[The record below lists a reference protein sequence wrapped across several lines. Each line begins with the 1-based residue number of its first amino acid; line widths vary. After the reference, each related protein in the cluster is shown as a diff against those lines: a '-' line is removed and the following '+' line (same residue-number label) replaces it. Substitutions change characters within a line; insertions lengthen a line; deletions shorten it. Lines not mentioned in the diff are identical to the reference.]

1 MSESLSR
8 VPLLSSSASAQNA
21 ADHASLT
28 LQSLAASYGAL
39 QAGKLPTSEQL
50 VRYVQA
56 ALRTSVLQPEVG
68 GMVARKAGGAKLSKR
83 GKEVVVDTRK
93 VLEAINRLILEKN
106 DDDKIQRFIWQASQ
120 ADIDV
125 DVDVSGN
132 LELPSVPKPSKKEIK
147 KASHSLHQ
155 LFSLLLTSTELR
167 NLIGD
172 GVNLFR
178 DIFADAAE
186 GAAEV
191 AVKATRASKK
201 AADKARPSEKDRQ
214 EKRIPLISGEEHWE
228 DAAMNVQNLRKQV
241 KRGIEDKR
249 DETLLAGV
257 KKAREFKNYVEEE
270 LPTDTVDA
278 IKERFKA
285 IVNEIQSQPEYS
297 EAINTLSGLAR
308 KYFELAKEEVVEAA
322 EATTANIKLDGEPNQ
337 EAENALSLLR
347 QIVESFTGDLGPA
360 LKASNALYKHL
371 ENDERFQKIW
381 TEFEELVDR
390 AINDPG
396 YVTSEKAS
404 RRFEKMYNEARS
416 IVESNAVWK
425 ADANRAIDEAQKL
438 MNRAANDKA
447 LLAVSD
453 ACEKL
458 GESAFDF
465 AQTGVNLVGAGGGD
479 LWKDVSQ
486 VFLPRLLGA
495 LKEVPLPRVEFTS
508 EDLDLI
514 VDNIRFES
522 ASFIPDGAHFRS
534 VLDYTTQK
542 GYAAYASEGTLST
555 TLSFAGLRMAA
566 KSISYYINKKTGWI
580 GLEDSGLLDIY
591 LGSEAADA
599 DDGLDVT
606 LILENAHE
614 DDRESF
620 FKLKKVDVEINGFD
634 IGIRQSAHPIRNW
647 LARGAVR
654 SFMEVKVKEVLEEQ
668 IAHAFAELDKT
679 LFTLKYKAAGAAY
692 AAADPLSFLRAVLMP
707 TSIGGS
713 SIISEV
719 TSTGI
724 TKVDPKGQW
733 ILAIGVEEELL
744 PGRLTGLGKQ
754 GRDVVGR
761 KRQVESLMEEGQ
773 AEVLEALGA
782 DDAEDLEAGARQTA
796 DAVGDAIDEERK
808 KARRAAYHAKK
819 EEQRRSGWK
828 SDAFDLV

>member
-8 VPLLSSSASAQNA
+8 VPLLQSGQAQQA

-28 LQSLAASYGAL
+28 LQNLASAYGAL
-39 QAGKLPTSEQL
+39 QAGKLPTSDQL
-50 VRYVQA
+50 VQYVQA
-56 ALRTSVLQPEVG
+56 ALRSAVLQPENG
-68 GMVARKAGGAKLSKR
+68 GNIARKAGGARLSKR
-83 GKEVVVDTRK
+83 GKEVVVDTRR
-93 VLEAINRLILEKN
+93 VLEAVNRLILEKN

-120 ADIDV
+120 ADVDV

-132 LELPSVPKPSKKEIK
+132 VELPSVPTPSKKEVK
-147 KASHSLHQ
+147 QAAGSLHQ
-155 LFSLLLTSTELR
+155 LFSLLLTSHELR

-172 GVNLFR
+172 SINLFR

-186 GAAEV
+186 NVAEV
-191 AVKATRASKK
+191 TISATRASKK
-201 AADKARPSEKDRQ
+201 AAKKARPTEQERKEKH
-214 EKRIPLISGEEHWE
+214 IPGEGLQWE
-228 DAAMNVQNLRKQV
+228 DAAMEVQTFRKQV
-241 KRGIEDKR
+241 KRDVEDKR
-249 DETLLAGV
+249 DEALRQGV
-257 KKAREFKNYVEEE
+257 KKARAFKEYLEEE

-278 IKERFKA
+278 LKERFRA
-285 IVNEIQSQPEYS
+285 IINEIQEQPEYS

-308 KYFELAKEEVVEAA
+308 KYFELAKEEIVDAA
-322 EATTANIKLDGEPNQ
+322 QATTANIKLDGEPDQ
-337 EAENALSLLR
+337 EAENAVGLLR

-360 LKASNALYKHL
+360 LKASSNLYKHL

-396 YVTSEKAS
+396 YVTSDKAS
-404 RRFEKMYNEARS
+404 RRFEKIYDEARS
-416 IVESNAVWK
+416 IVESNSVWK
-425 ADANRAIDEAQKL
+425 QDANTAINEAQTL
-438 MNRAANDKA
+438 INRAANDKA
-447 LLAVSD
+447 LIALGD
-453 ACEKL
+453 AFEKL
-458 GESAFDF
+458 GESTFDF
-465 AQTGVNLVGAGGGD
+465 AQTGVNLVGRGGGD

-534 VLDYTTQK
+534 VLDFTTQK
-542 GYAAYASEGTLST
+542 GYAAYASEGSVST

-566 KSISYYINKKTGWI
+566 KSISYYINKKSGWV

-591 LGSEAADA
+591 LGSESADA

-606 LILENAHE
+606 LVLENADE
-614 DDRESF
+614 RDRESF

-654 SFMEVKVKEVLEEQ
+654 AFLEAKVKEVLEEQ
-668 IAHAFAELDKT
+668 IAHGFAELDKT
-679 LFTLKYKAAGAAY
+679 LFTLQYKAVGAA
-692 AAADPLSFLRAVLMP
+692 AAASDPLSFVRAILTP
-707 TSIGGS
+707 TSIGGPS
-713 SIISEV
+713 LISEV
-719 TSTGI
+719 STTGI

-733 ILAIGVEEELL
+733 ILAIGVDEELL
-744 PGRLTGLGKQ
+744 PGRLTGFGRQ

-761 KRQVESLMEEGQ
+761 RRQVESLLEEGQ
-773 AEVLEALGA
+773 HEVLEALGA
-782 DDAEDLEAGARQTA
+782 DDAEDLEEGARQTA
-796 DAVGDAIDEERK
+796 DAVGDAVDEERR
-808 KARRAAYHAKK
+808 KAKRAAYHAKK
-819 EEQRRSGWK
+819 EELRRNSWK
-828 SDAFDLV
+828 SELFNL

>member
-1 MSESLSR
+1 
-8 VPLLSSSASAQNA
+8 
-21 ADHASLT
+21 
-28 LQSLAASYGAL
+28 
-39 QAGKLPTSEQL
+39 
-50 VRYVQA
+50 
-56 ALRTSVLQPEVG
+56 
-68 GMVARKAGGAKLSKR
+68 LSKR

-93 VLEAINRLILEKN
+93 VLEAVNRLILEKN

-132 LELPSVPKPSKKEIK
+132 LELPDVPVPSKKEVK
-147 KASHSLHQ
+147 EAAGSLHQ
-155 LFSLLLTSTELR
+155 LFSLLLTSHELR

-172 GVNLFR
+172 GINLFR
-178 DIFADAAE
+178 DVFADAAE
-186 GAAEV
+186 GV
-191 AVKATRASKK
+191 ADVTIKATRASKK
-201 AADKARPSEKDRQ
+201 AAKKTRPSEKERK
-214 EKRIPLISGEEHWE
+214 EHHIPGEGLYWE
-228 DAAMNVQNLRKQV
+228 DAAMNVQNFRKQV
-241 KRGIEDKR
+241 KRDVEDKR
-249 DETLLAGV
+249 DETLRQGV
-257 KKAREFKNYVEEE
+257 KKARAFKDYLEEE
-270 LPTDTVDA
+270 LPTDAVDA

-285 IVNEIQSQPEYS
+285 IINEIQDQPEYS

-308 KYFELAKEEVVEAA
+308 KYFELAKEEIVDAA
-322 EATTANIKLDGEPNQ
+322 QATTANVKLDGEPNQ
-337 EAENALSLLR
+337 EAENAVGLLR
-347 QIVESFTGDLGPA
+347 QIVESFTGDIGPA
-360 LKASNALYKHL
+360 LKSASALYKHL

-390 AINDPG
+390 SINDPG

-404 RRFEKMYNEARS
+404 RRFEKMYDEARS
-416 IVESNAVWK
+416 IVNENAEWK
-425 ADANRAIDEAQKL
+425 KDANNAISEAQKL
-438 MNRAANDKA
+438 LNRAANDKA
-447 LLAVSD
+447 LIALGD

-458 GESAFDF
+458 GESTFDF
-465 AQTGVNLVGAGGGD
+465 AETGVNLVGAGGGD

-542 GYAAYASEGTLST
+542 GYAAYASEGNVQT

-566 KSISYYINKKTGWI
+566 KNISYYINKKSGWV

-591 LGSEAADA
+591 LGSEHPDA
-599 DDGLDVT
+599 DNGLDVT
-606 LILENAHE
+606 LVLENADE

-620 FKLKKVDVEINGFD
+620 FKLRKVDVDITGFD
-634 IGIRQSAHPIRNW
+634 IAIRQSAHPIRNW

-654 SFMEVKVKEVLEEQ
+654 SFMEIKVKEVLEEQ
-668 IAHAFAELDKT
+668 IAAGFAELDKT
-679 LFTLKYKAAGAAY
+679 LFKLKYKAAGAAY
-692 AAADPLSFLRAVLMP
+692 AAADPLSFIRAMLTP
-707 TSIGGS
+707 TSLGS
-713 SIISEV
+713 SSLISEV
-719 TSTGI
+719 SKTGI
-724 TKVDPKGQW
+724 TKVDAKGQW
-733 ILAIGVEEELL
+733 ILAIGVEDELL
-744 PGRLTGLGKQ
+744 PGRLTGLGQQ

-773 AEVLEALGA
+773 AEVLSALGA
-782 DDAEDLEAGARQTA
+782 EDAEDLEDGARQ
-796 DAVGDAIDEERK
+796 VGDALGDAADEERK

-828 SDAFDLV
+828 SPLFDL